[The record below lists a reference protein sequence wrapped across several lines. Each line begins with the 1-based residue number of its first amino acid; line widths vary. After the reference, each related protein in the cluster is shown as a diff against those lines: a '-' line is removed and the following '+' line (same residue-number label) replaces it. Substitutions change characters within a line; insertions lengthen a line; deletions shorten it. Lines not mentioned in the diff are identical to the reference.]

1 MKIISKSKAES
12 MLLDSLF
19 KPLNGKTLSKDRF
32 DSGKYAGKVTD
43 FYGKEAPD
51 IDGVVCIFP
60 ECRSDR
66 NGKYI
71 ALCCYSTH

>member
-32 DSGKYAGKVTD
+32 DSGKYAGKVTE
-43 FYGKEAPD
+43 FYLSL
-51 IDGVVCIFP
+51 IHI
-60 ECRSDR
+60 
-66 NGKYI
+66 
-71 ALCCYSTH
+71 